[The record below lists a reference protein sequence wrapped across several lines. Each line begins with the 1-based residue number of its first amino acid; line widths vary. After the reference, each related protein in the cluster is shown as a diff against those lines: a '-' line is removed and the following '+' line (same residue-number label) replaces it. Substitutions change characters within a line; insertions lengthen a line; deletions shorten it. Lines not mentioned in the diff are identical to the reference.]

1 MCTGGHGRDRQRR
14 RSRYASK
21 YSTSPYTT
29 LAAVPN
35 TITGPA
41 TVNILTAVPV
51 TMPSAR
57 KSMAGEATAL
67 AKPVMGTSVPAPAYR
82 ASRWYSPSA
91 VSSTD
96 RNTSVTE
103 VAEAASCC
111 VSPSACQPLAISCP
125 TAQIPPPTT
134 KASAVSLPMGEL
146 GDSCRT
152 SASYSL
158 GVTPSHPF
166 PGNMCR
172 FHRCYTCQNP

>member
-14 RSRYASK
+14 RSHYASR

-67 AKPVMGTSVPAPAYR
+67 AKPVMGTNSAAGETY
-82 ASRWYSPSA
+82 YNYA
-91 VSSTD
+91 VSQDMGGAEGYQAAWNKLFTD
-96 RNTSVTE
+96 ITP
-103 VAEAASCC
+103 ADL
-111 VSPSACQPLAISCP
+111 SA
-125 TAQIPPPTT
+125 
-134 KASAVSLPMGEL
+134 KAK
-146 GDSCRT
+146 
-152 SASYSL
+152 
-158 GVTPSHPF
+158 PF
-166 PGNMCR
+166 PIAPYFNDILES
-172 FHRCYTCQNP
+172 YEKKVAN

>member
-67 AKPVMGTSVPAPAYR
+67 AKPVMGTGVPRQPVVQPQRRQQHRQEHQRYRGGGGRLLLRQPQRLPAVGDQLSHG
-82 ASRWYSPSA
+82 ADP
-91 VSSTD
+91 
-96 RNTSVTE
+96 
-103 VAEAASCC
+103 AADDKGQRR
-111 VSPSACQPLAISCP
+111 VLAD
-125 TAQIPPPTT
+125 
-134 KASAVSLPMGEL
+134 G
-146 GDSCRT
+146 
-152 SASYSL
+152 
-158 GVTPSHPF
+158 
-166 PGNMCR
+166 
-172 FHRCYTCQNP
+172 